1 MVKLKD
7 YGMVCGGY
15 VCIAIPDWLS
25 DEIKSQ

>member
-1 MVKLKD
+1 MVILKD

-25 DEIKSQ
+25 DG